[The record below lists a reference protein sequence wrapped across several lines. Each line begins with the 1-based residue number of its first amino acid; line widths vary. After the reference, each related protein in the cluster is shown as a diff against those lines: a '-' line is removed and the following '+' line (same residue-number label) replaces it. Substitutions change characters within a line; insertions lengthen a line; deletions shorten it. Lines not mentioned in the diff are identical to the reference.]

1 MVVCEFAIQVIF
13 KEDLY
18 STCRKFK
25 FSDVPR
31 IGETIWIGETL
42 GFQIEDVQYG
52 FIDNETPNVRIE
64 TKIHPQSW
72 YVRNKKFLIDWGFPA
87 FEVRM
92 VKELRNSPFCG
103 DDDIELPSDN

>member
-1 MVVCEFAIQVIF
+1 MVVCELAIQVVYGD
-13 KEDLY
+13 ELEWA
-18 STCRKFK
+18 SRKFT

-31 IGETIWIGETL
+31 IGETIWIGESL

-72 YVRNKKFLIDWGFPA
+72 YVRNKKFLIDWGFTA
-87 FEVRM
+87 IDR
-92 VKELRNSPFCG
+92 
-103 DDDIELPSDN
+103 